1 MLLYLP
7 PMSLIQVF
15 RMLHLTRKTEISRRC
30 PSIWAYTHSCQFDG
44 YFPKPWL
51 MDLNCWAMNSG
62 VRIWDIGAIC
72 LGRHI
77 SDFFW
82 NSQAVHVDVHC
93 KSFEKRTFRCSG
105 LYLWKYLISGTRT
118 WMSAWFLLTSSVIAV
133 KLSVLTYFNMIV
145 KC

>member
-62 VRIWDIGAIC
+62 FRIWDIGTIC

-77 SDFFW
+77 SDFLKFSGGSYCCLLQEFW
-82 NSQAVHVDVHC
+82 KTDIQM
-93 KSFEKRTFRCSG
+93 FRTV
-105 LYLWKYLISGTRT
+105 LMKISNT
-118 WMSAWFLLTSSVIAV
+118 WDTDMNVCLVPATSSSVIAV